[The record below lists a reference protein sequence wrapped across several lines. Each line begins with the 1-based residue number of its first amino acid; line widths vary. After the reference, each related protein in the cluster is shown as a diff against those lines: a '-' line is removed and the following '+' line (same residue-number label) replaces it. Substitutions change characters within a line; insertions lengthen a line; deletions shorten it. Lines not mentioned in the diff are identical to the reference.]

1 MPHSGLSGTNLKNAS
16 DHNLRVTL
24 QAIRLYGPVSR
35 AELARIIG
43 LTPQAIAYISKKL
56 MADGMVIEAGRRRG
70 GRGQPATEIAINPD
84 GGFSVGVNID
94 RDHLAV
100 ILLDLAGEVRG
111 RARLE
116 RNFMLPDETFDW
128 IEGAFHRLLGDSGV
142 TRDSLL
148 GVGLAIPYKL
158 GYLRL
163 AVTPEPFAAWRDYPA
178 GERLEKITGF
188 PVIEANDATAA
199 AIGENQYGHGARIRN
214 FFYVFLGYGLGGGL
228 VVDGQYVPG
237 DRGHGGEIGF
247 IPQWNG
253 SGVGPSNLQD
263 RVSLATL
270 YASLGKAGIAASDP
284 GDLGRLFDAGSPAIG
299 EWLDTAAENLL
310 QTLVTII
317 CAVNPGAI
325 LMGGR
330 LPERMI
336 DALIADLEKRIAPIL
351 ETVPCAPPILRAACS
366 TDAAAL
372 GAAIMP
378 LSRMLFPMQDV
389 LMKKAS

>member
-1 MPHSGLSGTNLKNAS
+1 MPHNGLSGTNLKNAR

-24 QAIRLYGPVSR
+24 QAIRLYGPLSR
-35 AELARIIG
+35 ADLAQLTG
-43 LTPQAIAYISKKL
+43 LTPQTIAYISKKL
-56 MADGMVIEAGRRRG
+56 MADGMVIETGRRRG

-100 ILLDLAGEVRG
+100 LLLDLAGRVRG
-111 RARLE
+111 RAQIE
-116 RNFMLPDETFDW
+116 RNFMLPDETFGW
-128 IEGAFHRLLGDSGV
+128 IEEAYHRLLRDGGV
-142 TRDSLL
+142 ARDNLV

-163 AVTPEPFAAWRDYPA
+163 AVTPEAFAAWRDYPA
-178 GERLEKITGF
+178 SRRLEKITGI

-199 AIGENQYGHGARIRN
+199 AIGENHYGHGVRIRN

-228 VVDGQYVPG
+228 VVDGEYVPG
-237 DRGHGGEIGF
+237 ERGHSGEIGF
-247 IPQWNG
+247 IPQWG
-253 SGVGPSNLQD
+253 ASGVEPANLQD
-263 RVSLATL
+263 RVSLAAL
-270 YASLGKAGIAASDP
+270 YANLGRAGIAASDP
-284 GDLGRLFDAGSPAIG
+284 GDLGRLFDAGSPAVT
-299 EWLDTAAENLL
+299 EWLNTAAENLL

-325 LMGGR
+325 LVGGR
-330 LPERMI
+330 LPDRMI

-351 ETVPCAPPILRAACS
+351 RTLPGAPPFLRAACS

-378 LSRMLFPMQDV
+378 FSRVLFPMQDV